1 MLQFKFFQPESFRTV
16 PAVMQT
22 SIFDGIDRLM
32 HLMYRV
38 SSRYKMK
45 VFLSSISELSS
56 ERHSTQTNLKE

>member
-1 MLQFKFFQPESFRTV
+1 MLIMLQFKFFQPESFRTV

-38 SSRYKMK
+38 
-45 VFLSSISELSS
+45 VIFFIAIHPNFEPINI
-56 ERHSTQTNLKE
+56 EQ